1 MKYTIY
7 TDGLCEPNNGSPN
20 GKATW
25 GFSVYD
31 GDKLVY
37 ANNGAMVGEQTNNT
51 AEYAA
56 MIGGLTYASADKEN
70 EYEILTDSLLV
81 VNQLNG
87 RWLVK
92 SDRLQSWYDNAKDLI
107 EPHITIG
114 WVKGSENKA
123 DELTRLAYAEK
134 WGVYPHPREKGSWK
148 VKFTPVSELPE
159 LFKEHLLYEVPF

>member
-107 EPHITIG
+107 EPHVTIG
-114 WVKGSENKA
+114 WVQGSDNKA
-123 DELTRLAYAEK
+123 DGLTRLAYAEAT
-134 WGVYPHPREKGSWK
+134 GLYPHPRTKGEHR
-148 VKFTPVSELPE
+148 VKFTPIDELPD
-159 LFKEHLLYEVPF
+159 LFKDYLQN

>member
-123 DELTRLAYAEK
+123 DEWTRVAYGEVT
-134 WGVYPHPREKGSWK
+134 GQYPLPRVKGSFK
-148 VKFTPVSELPE
+148 CKFIPYEQ
-159 LFKEHLLYEVPF
+159 KEDW